1 MTTPPNS
8 AGAGPVRARPAP
20 VRGRGARARTAA
32 HLLVA
37 AALVGCAPDPALPP
51 ARASAEPPH
60 LVLVTVDTLRR
71 DHLGCYG
78 YPRATSPNLD
88 ALAERAVLFERAVA
102 SMATTLPS
110 HLSILTGQYAH
121 EHGYFANRDAAGRPY
136 RASRDCLSVA
146 VTLRNAGWRTAAFI
160 SGAPVSKRTGL
171 DAGFEHFDD
180 PGETRLAEDTIERAL
195 AWLDEHAAERAD
207 EPFFCWVHLWDPHEP
222 NEPLEPWA
230 SMFEADES
238 IEALLRER
246 GVAPDRLP
254 DVFFEG
260 AECERL
266 FSERA
271 AAIEARAGAGEAAI
285 ELADLRDL
293 VDRYDAEV
301 RYVDDAFG
309 ALLGKLDEHGF
320 DERAIVAFT
329 SDHGQSLGENDWLGH
344 GRITNS
350 TILVPLVV
358 RFPAGMIE
366 QPQRIARPVSL
377 TDLMPTLLARC
388 DAQDADVYRQQAT
401 GEDWFSG
408 RFRRPFALSQRT
420 NRGLPA
426 TEAGD
431 KWALV
436 EGSWKLEYW
445 RDREPRLFDLDADP
459 HGLVDVA
466 SEHPDVVADLLLSVR
481 SALANARVQTA
492 APDDA
497 PIDED
502 LLRELEGLGYTG
514 D

>member
-1 MTTPPNS
+1 MRIPRPAIPLTLAWMCACSPPPTLPAATPP
-8 AGAGPVRARPAP
+8 P
-20 VRGRGARARTAA
+20 TA
-32 HLLVA
+32 
-37 AALVGCAPDPALPP
+37 
-51 ARASAEPPH
+51 PH
-60 LVLVTVDTLRR
+60 LILVTVDTLRR

-78 YPRATSPNLD
+78 YPRATSPALD
-88 ALAERAVLFERAVA
+88 RFATESILFERAVA

-121 EHGYFANRDAAGRPY
+121 EHGYYANRDAAARPY
-136 RASRDCLSVA
+136 EASRECLSIA

-160 SGAPVSKRTGL
+160 SGAPVSSRTGL

-180 PGETRLAEDTIERAL
+180 PGRTRLAEETMEAAL
-195 AWLDEHAAERAD
+195 TWLDEHANERPTD
-207 EPFFCWVHLWDPHEP
+207 PFFCWIHLWDPHEP

-230 SMFEADES
+230 SMFTADAS
-238 IEALLRER
+238 IDRLLTER
-246 GVAPDRLP
+246 SIDPTRLP
-254 DVFFEG
+254 DVFSEG

-271 AAIEARAGAGEAAI
+271 TTIEGRATDGASAI
-285 ELADLRDL
+285 ELDDLRDL

-309 ALLGKLDEHGF
+309 ALLAKLDEHGF
-320 DERAIVAFT
+320 ARDAIVAFT

-350 TILVPLVV
+350 TIFVPLVV
-358 RFPAGMIE
+358 RFPSGVLE

-377 TDLMPTLLARC
+377 IDLMPTLLARC
-388 DAQDADVYRQQAT
+388 DAKDADVFVAQAT

-408 RFRRPFALSQRT
+408 TFRRPFALAQRT
-420 NRGLPA
+420 NRELLA
-426 TEAGD
+426 TERGE

-436 EGSWKLEYW
+436 DGSWKLEFW
-445 RDREPRLFDLDADP
+445 RDRDPRLFDLDSDP

-466 SEHPDVVADLLLSVR
+466 AEHPDVVAELVLRVR
-481 SALANARVQTA
+481 RAIATASTSSQT
-492 APDDA
+492 PSDTV
-497 PIDED
+497 DEE

>member
-1 MTTPPNS
+1 MGLAS
-8 AGAGPVRARPAP
+8 ARAARDLLRVPAP
-20 VRGRGARARTAA
+20 VRTIAVATAA
-32 HLLVA
+32 LTL
-37 AALVGCAPDPALPP
+37 GCAREEPTLPAAGPL
-51 ARASAEPPH
+51 AEPPH
-60 LVLVTVDTLRR
+60 VVLVTVDTLRR

-78 YPRATSPNLD
+78 YPRATSPTLD
-88 ALAERAVLFERAVA
+88 RFAEGAVLFERAVA

-121 EHGYFANRDAAGRPY
+121 EHGYFANRDAAARPY

-160 SGAPVSKRTGL
+160 SGAPVSTRTGL

-180 PGETRLAEDTIERAL
+180 PRRTRLAAETMASAL
-195 AWLDEHAAERAD
+195 AWLDEHARKRRS
-207 EPFFCWVHLWDPHEP
+207 EPFFCWIHLWDPHEP

-230 SMFEADES
+230 SMFTADDS
-238 IEALLRER
+238 I
-246 GVAPDRLP
+246 DRLLAERAVDP
-254 DVFFEG
+254 ARLPPAFSTG

-266 FSERA
+266 FSGRA
-271 AAIEARAGAGEAAI
+271 EAIEARADEDSSAI

-309 ALLGKLDEHGF
+309 ELLAKLAEHGF
-320 DERAIVAFT
+320 DRRAIVAFT
-329 SDHGQSLGENDWLGH
+329 SDHGQSLGENAWLGH

-358 RFPAGMIE
+358 RFPAGVVE

-388 DAQDADVYRQQAT
+388 DAQDGDLYAAQAT

-408 RFRRPFALSQRT
+408 SFARSFALSQRT
-420 NRGLPA
+420 NRGLIA
-426 TEAGD
+426 TERGD

-436 EGSWKLEYW
+436 DGSWKLEFW
-445 RDREPRLFDLDADP
+445 RDRDPRLFDLETDP

-466 SEHPDVVADLLLSVR
+466 SERPDVVADLVLR
-481 SALANARVQTA
+481 TRRAIATA
-492 APDDA
+492 PTSEPEDA
-497 PIDED
+497 ADTVDED